1 MLYFWESNHIRICIR
16 KMTFL
21 NIIKIYPTVTND
33 FLSATTNPEWYNM
46 LNDPKRRNLKK
57 YFVSISNLKTPF
69 LSKLILK
76 WSLEDL
82 TIFYFAGMQPMIWLQ
97 SMSFSLFQWTIT
109 QKLTKFLHYNHSDDS
124 DTIVRINICL
134 LQNVFLSF
142 KDLVCSNISDS
153 HYTFFS
159 EDPTYYPLV
168 FVIWQKKVWY
178 AFNLPY

>member
-1 MLYFWESNHIRICIR
+1 MLKELSFISIKLTHIQEKTGVGNQFTKMQVSVKQWNKMLYFWESNHIRICIR

-57 YFVSISNLKTPF
+57 YFVSISNFKTPF

-82 TIFYFAGMQPMIWLQ
+82 TIFYFAGMQPMIWSQ
-97 SMSFSLFQWTIT
+97 SMNFSLFQWTIT
-109 QKLTKFLHYNHSDDS
+109 QKFIK
-124 DTIVRINICL
+124 IVT
-134 LQNVFLSF
+134 LQ
-142 KDLVCSNISDS
+142 SNA
-153 HYTFFS
+153 F
-159 EDPTYYPLV
+159 
-168 FVIWQKKVWY
+168 IWFMIWWY
-178 AFNLPY
+178 IK